1 MHSMEDAIST
11 SSGSGSM
18 AKMELEFTPDWRF
31 LRQLRTFVSHMVTVR
46 TQDPDLA
53 ARVGMAV
60 TELAE
65 NAIKYATSS
74 SAAIRVYVEN
84 NSLVR
89 VEAENDAAREQI
101 EELIRILDQVNEGD
115 STEAYMRAL
124 LAAAEGD
131 NAQSKVGL
139 ARVRFE
145 GQMVLRIEVTAQR
158 IRVIAERAA

>member
-1 MHSMEDAIST
+1 
-11 SSGSGSM
+11 M

-65 NAIKYATSS
+65 NAIKYSVSQHAFLR
-74 SAAIRVYVEN
+74 IQVEN
-84 NSLVR
+84 NSVVR
-89 VEAENDAAREQI
+89 VEAENEAAEDQI
-101 EELIRILDQVNEGD
+101 AELKRIMDQVNEGD

-124 LAAAEGD
+124 LAAAESD
-131 NAQSKVGL
+131 AAQSKVGL

-145 GQMVLRIEVTAQR
+145 GQMVLRVELAPPK